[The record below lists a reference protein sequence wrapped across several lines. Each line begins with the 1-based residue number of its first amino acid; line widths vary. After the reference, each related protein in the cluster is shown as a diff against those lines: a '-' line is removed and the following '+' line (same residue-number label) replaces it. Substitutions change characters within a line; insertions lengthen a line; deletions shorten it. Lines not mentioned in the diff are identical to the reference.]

1 MKAKLILSTLT
12 IALIAVWLVGG
23 KRSAA
28 LADNSQADQALR
40 NRLTPLQ
47 YEVTKEEGTE
57 PPFQNEYWDN
67 HKDGLYVC
75 IISGEPLFSSKD
87 KFDSGTGWP
96 SFTKPLN
103 PAAIQEKTDPSLGTD
118 RTEVRS
124 VKGDSHLGHV
134 FNDGP
139 PPTGLRYCMNSAAM
153 RFVPV
158 ANLKKEGYG
167 KYASLF
173 GKQPGEGRGQPGP
186 VGGPGSGTTKTV
198 LGAGCFWCMEEIY
211 EAIPGVVKVV
221 AGYAGG
227 TKINPTYHE
236 VGSGTTGH
244 AEVIEIEF
252 DPAKISY
259 EKLLDVFWKTH
270 DPTDPRGVAPDFGTQ
285 YRSIILPMDDAQRK
299 IAEESKARAQ
309 RQFKKPIATEIKML
323 DTFYPAEDYHQGY
336 AKKHPDD
343 PYVHNV
349 SQPRFERVNLS
360 AILAQPAASQIQTK
374 P

>member
-1 MKAKLILSTLT
+1 MKAKFILLT
-12 IALIAVWLVGG
+12 AIIAGIAAWLVAGN
-23 KRSAA
+23 RFAA
-28 LADNSQADQALR
+28 IAGDQQSDQALR

-47 YEVTKEEGTE
+47 YEVTKQAGTE
-57 PPFQNEYWDN
+57 TPFQNEYWDN
-67 HKDGLYVC
+67 HKEGLYVC

-103 PAAIQEKTDPSLGTD
+103 PAAIQEKTDTSFGAA

-134 FNDGP
+134 FTDGP
-139 PPTGLRYCMNSAAM
+139 PPTRLRYCMNSAAM
-153 RFVPV
+153 RFVP
-158 ANLKKEGYG
+158 AENLEKEGYG

-173 GKQPGEGRGQPGP
+173 DKTAGAAREQPGP
-186 VGGPGSGTTKTV
+186 AGRHGGSTTRTV
-198 LGAGCFWCMEEIY
+198 LGAGCFWCVEEIY
-211 EAIPGVVKVV
+211 EAIPGVVRVV

-227 TKINPTYHE
+227 TKNNPTYHE

-244 AEVIEIEF
+244 AEVIQIEF

-259 EKLLDVFWKTH
+259 EKLLEVFWKTH
-270 DPTDPRGVAPDFGTQ
+270 DPTDPHGVAPDFGTQ
-285 YRSIILPMDDAQRK
+285 YRSIILPLDDAQLK

-309 RQFKKPIATEIKML
+309 SQFKKPIATEIKML